1 MLIFFATQKVFI
13 TFVKT
18 AASQPMNNIETIEE
32 FALRLNCK
40 ILYKNE
46 QSGILKIDNQS
57 DGIHNLILGIAPPI
71 LIMEQFL
78 FSFRED
84 NIGMFKKMLQKNR
97 DTIHGAFVISEEGN
111 RVLFR
116 YTMQLQN
123 LDFNEFESALNS
135 LGLLISEFSR
145 EIIDFSKL

>member
-1 MLIFFATQKVFI
+1 MLRQHKP
-13 TFVKT
+13 KR
-18 AASQPMNNIETIEE
+18 MNTIETIED
-32 FALRLNCK
+32 FALRLDCK
-40 ILYKNE
+40 ILYKDE
-46 QSGILKIDNQS
+46 QSGILKIDNQA
-57 DGIHNLILGIAPPI
+57 DGIHSLILGVAPPI
-71 LIMEQFL
+71 LIMEQLL

-84 NIGMFKKMLQKNR
+84 NIDMFKKMLQKNR

-135 LGLLISEFSR
+135 LGLLLSEFSQQ
-145 EIIDFSKL
+145 IIDFSKL

>member
-1 MLIFFATQKVFI
+1 L
-13 TFVKT
+13 
-18 AASQPMNNIETIEE
+18 QPKEYLLRLLRKRHQLTRMNNIETIED

-46 QSGILKIDNQS
+46 QSGILKIDNQA
-57 DGIHNLILGIAPPI
+57 DGIHNLILGVAPPI
-71 LIMEQFL
+71 LIMEQLL
-78 FSFRED
+78 FTFRDD
-84 NIGMFKKMLQKNR
+84 NLDMFKKMLQKNR
-97 DTIHGAFVISEEGN
+97 DTIHGAFVVSEEGN

-135 LGLLISEFSR
+135 LGLLLSEFSQQ
-145 EIIDFSKL
+145 IIDFSKL

>member
-1 MLIFFATQKVFI
+1 
-13 TFVKT
+13 
-18 AASQPMNNIETIEE
+18 MNTIETIEE
-32 FALRLNCK
+32 FALRLDCK

-46 QSGILKIDNQS
+46 QSGILKIDNPA

-71 LIMEQFL
+71 LIMEQLL

-84 NIGMFKKMLQKNR
+84 NIDMFKKMLQKNR

-135 LGLLISEFSR
+135 LGLLLSEFSQQ
-145 EIIDFSKL
+145 IIDFSKL

>member
-1 MLIFFATQKVFI
+1 LFGQQKTMSMKHFEI
-13 TFVKT
+13 
-18 AASQPMNNIETIEE
+18 IED

-46 QSGILKIDNQS
+46 QDGILKIDNPA

-78 FSFRED
+78 FSFRTD
-84 NIGMFKKMLQKNR
+84 NLDMFKKLLQKNR
-97 DTIHGAFVISEEGN
+97 DTIHGGFVINEEGD

-123 LDFNEFESALNS
+123 IDFNEFESALNS
-135 LGLLISEFSR
+135 LGLLLSEFSQQ
-145 EIIDFSKL
+145 IIDFSKL

>member
-1 MLIFFATQKVFI
+1 
-13 TFVKT
+13 
-18 AASQPMNNIETIEE
+18 MNHFEIIEDY
-32 FALRLNCK
+32 ALKLNCR

-46 QSGILKIDNQS
+46 RNGILKINNEL

-78 FSFRED
+78 FSFKED
-84 NIGMFKKMLQKNR
+84 DLDMFKKLLQKNR
-97 DTIHGAFVISEEGN
+97 DTIHGAFVMNEDGD

-135 LGLLISEFSR
+135 LGLLLSEFSQQ
-145 EIIDFSKL
+145 IIDFSKR

>member
-1 MLIFFATQKVFI
+1 
-13 TFVKT
+13 
-18 AASQPMNNIETIEE
+18 MNTIGTIED
-32 FALRLNCK
+32 FALRLDCK

-46 QSGILKIDNQS
+46 QSGILKIDNQA
-57 DGIHNLILGIAPPI
+57 DGIHNLILGVAPPI

-84 NIGMFKKMLQKNR
+84 NIDMFKKMLQKNR

-135 LGLLISEFSR
+135 LGLLLSEFS
-145 EIIDFSKL
+145 EQIIDFSKL

>member
-1 MLIFFATQKVFI
+1 
-13 TFVKT
+13 
-18 AASQPMNNIETIEE
+18 MNTIETIED
-32 FALRLNCK
+32 FALRLDCK

-46 QSGILKIDNQS
+46 QSGILKIDNQA
-57 DGIHNLILGIAPPI
+57 DGIHNLILGVAPPI
-71 LIMEQFL
+71 LIMEQLL

-84 NIGMFKKMLQKNR
+84 NMDMFKKMLQKNR

-135 LGLLISEFSR
+135 LGLLLSEFS
-145 EIIDFSKL
+145 EQIIDFSKL

>member
-1 MLIFFATQKVFI
+1 M
-13 TFVKT
+13 
-18 AASQPMNNIETIEE
+18 PMNNIETIER

-40 ILYKNE
+40 ILYKSE
-46 QSGILKIDNQS
+46 QNGILKIDNQA

-84 NIGMFKKMLQKNR
+84 NLDMFKKLLQKNR
-97 DTIHGAFVISEEGN
+97 DTIHGAFVITEEGN

-116 YTMQLQN
+116 YTMQLEN
-123 LDFNEFESALNS
+123 IDFNEFEGALNS
-135 LGLLISEFSR
+135 LGLLVSEFSQQ
-145 EIIDFSKL
+145 IIDFSKR

>member
-1 MLIFFATQKVFI
+1 
-13 TFVKT
+13 
-18 AASQPMNNIETIEE
+18 MNNISTIEE
-32 FALRLNCK
+32 FALKLGCT
-40 ILYKNE
+40 IIYKNE

-57 DGIHNLILGIAPPI
+57 EGIHNLILGVAPPI

-84 NIGMFKKMLQKNR
+84 NLDMFKKMLQKNR
-97 DTIHGAFVISEEGN
+97 DTLHGAFVITEEGN

-135 LGLLISEFSR
+135 LGLLLSEFS
-145 EIIDFSKL
+145 EQIIDFSKR

>member
-1 MLIFFATQKVFI
+1 
-13 TFVKT
+13 
-18 AASQPMNNIETIEE
+18 MNNIETIER

-40 ILYKNE
+40 ILYKSE
-46 QSGILKIDNQS
+46 QNGILKIDNQA

-84 NIGMFKKMLQKNR
+84 NLDMFKKLLQKNR
-97 DTIHGAFVISEEGN
+97 DTIHGAFVITEEGN

-116 YTMQLQN
+116 YTMQLEN
-123 LDFNEFESALNS
+123 IDFNEFEGALNS
-135 LGLLISEFSR
+135 LGLLVSEFSQQ
-145 EIIDFSKL
+145 IIDFSKR

>member
-1 MLIFFATQKVFI
+1 
-13 TFVKT
+13 
-18 AASQPMNNIETIEE
+18 MNTIETIEE
-32 FALRLNCK
+32 FALRLDCK

-46 QSGILKIDNQS
+46 QSGILKIDNQA
-57 DGIHNLILGIAPPI
+57 DGIHNLILGVAPPI
-71 LIMEQFL
+71 LIMEQLL

-84 NIGMFKKMLQKNR
+84 NMDMFKKMLQKNR

-135 LGLLISEFSR
+135 LGLLLSEFSQQ
-145 EIIDFSKL
+145 IIDFSKL